1 MVWVLGGIDAIT
13 QNYARHGLIM
23 PCFEFWGLDCLKILH
38 IRELRY
44 RV

>member
-23 PCFEFWGLDCLKILH
+23 PCFEFWGLDCLKNITYLG
-38 IRELRY
+38 IET
-44 RV
+44 